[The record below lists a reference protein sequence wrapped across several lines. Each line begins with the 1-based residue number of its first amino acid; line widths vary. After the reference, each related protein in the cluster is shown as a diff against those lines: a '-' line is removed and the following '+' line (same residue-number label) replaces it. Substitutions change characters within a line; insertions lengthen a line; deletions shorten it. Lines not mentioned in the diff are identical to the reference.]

1 MREFHNTV
9 YKGNLRIVYI
19 EEILLS
25 CKLSD
30 WKGRCTT
37 YVYININPD
46 SYKGNFFVQL
56 AVILHVAS
64 QMATTRMY
72 TAAPRQYTA
81 APRRV
86 WMSYPAVLHLHP
98 PLPLLCEGLR

>member
-37 YVYININPD
+37 YVYITNNPD
-46 SYKGNFFVQL
+46 SYKSNIFVQL

-64 QMATTRMY
+64 QMASRRMKLLH
-72 TAAPRQYTA
+72 A
-81 APRRV
+81 
-86 WMSYPAVLHLHP
+86 PAVTGSSSNNSERARQP
-98 PLPLLCEGLR
+98 